1 MSIQKTFA
9 KVIKLGLYGINI
21 LMVLPTPSPS
31 REGRERPVFLQIP
44 LKTKKSRCRVNEFI

>member
-1 MSIQKTFA
+1 MSIQKTLA